1 MAGSLVQVNK
11 TVSDGSDTTLKVTG
25 IDSDDVYLLV
35 LKLIQ
40 TQNNNEVINMTI
52 LTINVFVAP
61 APTKAKTTSKVE
73 IGAASIS

>member
-35 LKLIQ
+35 LKPFQ
-40 TQNNNEVINMTI
+40 Q
-52 LTINVFVAP
+52 
-61 APTKAKTTSKVE
+61 
-73 IGAASIS
+73 